1 MWLKGKFLWPRLRF
15 AVQKAWDPVKL
26 GNAAWSTKQYLE
38 PTLIEAWENIR
49 FRLAKGPS
57 DPQSLAKLQGR
68 AEMLYD
74 LEAEIER
81 SIQSGEAASS
91 ES

>member
-15 AVQKAWDPVKL
+15 GRQKVWDPVRL
-26 GNAAWSTKQYLE
+26 GNAAWSTKEYLE
-38 PTLIEAWENIR
+38 LTLIEAWENIR
-49 FRLAKGPS
+49 VRLAKGPS

-81 SIQSGEAASS
+81 SIQTGEAASS